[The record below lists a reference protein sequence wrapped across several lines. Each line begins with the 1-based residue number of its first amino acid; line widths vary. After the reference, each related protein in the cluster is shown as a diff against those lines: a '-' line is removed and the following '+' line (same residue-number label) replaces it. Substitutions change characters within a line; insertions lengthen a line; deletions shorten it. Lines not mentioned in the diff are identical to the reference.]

1 MYASKSNLSLNLIT
15 KETEFQSIFNIWQ
28 TKNNL
33 FLESNIEIHKLFD
46 LEKQVHTQYNKFKN
60 KNIENDKLFDLEK
73 QVHTQYK
80 KKIIYTAIIGHYDTL
95 KEPKYITDNWE
106 YICFTDNPNK
116 IKSNVWKIVDI
127 KNYEQLTLIDNK
139 ILLARIIKWSPLFL
153 FEHID
158 FSIWVDANMVINTD
172 LNVFLESIQ
181 INYPIILTKHPN
193 RNCIYQEIIAI
204 KSRIER
210 GIIKENIGNVNKWA
224 LELQYNLKYPSGL
237 GLCQTGLKIHNH
249 KFKQE
254 LEDLG
259 QSMRT
264 FMNKFGIIRDQLIF
278 NYISYTNHLKI
289 NTLNPLPSIGNKDK
303 VKYKFYLLEH
313 NKI

>member
-1 MYASKSNLSLNLIT
+1 MYGSKSVLSLELIT
-15 KETEFQSIFNIWQ
+15 KETEFQSIFNTWKN
-28 TKNNL
+28 KNNL
-33 FLESNIEIHKLFD
+33 VLESKIEINKLFD
-46 LEKQVHTQYNKFKN
+46 LEKQVQSQYNKFKN
-60 KNIENDKLFDLEK
+60 KKEI
-73 QVHTQYK
+73 K
-80 KKIIYTAIIGHYDTL
+80 KNIIYTAIIGNYDIL
-95 KEPKYITDNWE
+95 KEPKCITQNWE

-116 IKSNVWKIVDI
+116 IKSNVWKIIDV
-127 KNYEQLTLIDNK
+127 KNYEQLTLIDNQ

-153 FEHID
+153 FENID

-210 GIIKENIGNVNKWA
+210 GIVKENISNVNKWA

-249 KFKQE
+249 KFKKE
-254 LEDLG
+254 LNDLG
-259 QSMRT
+259 KLMRT
-264 FMNKFGIIRDQLIF
+264 IMNNFGIIRDQLIF
-278 NYISYTNHLKI
+278 NYICYTNHLKI
-289 NTLNPLPSIGNKDK
+289 NVLNSLPSMGNKEKDK
-303 VKYKFYLLEH
+303 NRFYLMEH
-313 NKI
+313 KKI